1 MKLTFAASI
10 DKAPKGYVR
19 VRLTEEDTG
28 IKRIVRENGIEWLE
42 LGAGKPSEMNLRK
55 FMRLCRAIVRAA
67 KAGKYTKVALQFDR
81 TPALFKNL
89 GHVTPEEI
97 STIAAQNFVAANFE
111 FTRYKSK
118 PSVGSPRIEE
128 LYLCGKSS
136 KSIEAA
142 ARKGVV
148 IGEGVNFAR
157 TLANTPSSD
166 MTPMHLAKEAR
177 LAVKGLPIT
186 VTILGKK
193 EMQKLGMGAV
203 LAVGKGSGAEPA
215 FIALEYKGAA
225 GAPVVLA
232 GKGVTF
238 DSGGIN
244 LKQDGGHE
252 MHMDMSG
259 GAAVIAAVMTA
270 AKLKLK
276 KHVVG
281 LVPAVE
287 NMPGPHAYRIHD
299 VITSLSGKT
308 IEIMNTDA
316 EGRVILA
323 DALAYAKRYKPSVVL
338 DVATLTG
345 AAMVALGTVADGL
358 FTKDDALAKKIE
370 ETGEAT
376 GDYVWRLPL
385 WDEYE
390 PQVKGTI
397 GDVVNATPPGNRY
410 GGAING
416 AMFLWQFA
424 KDLDCPWA
432 HIDIAPRMTTS
443 EADELAKGSSG
454 TPVRLLVRFIEEWN
468 PKS

>member
-1 MKLTFAASI
+1 
-10 DKAPKGYVR
+10 
-19 VRLTEEDTG
+19 
-28 IKRIVRENGIEWLE
+28 
-42 LGAGKPSEMNLRK
+42 
-55 FMRLCRAIVRAA
+55 
-67 KAGKYTKVALQFDR
+67 
-81 TPALFKNL
+81 
-89 GHVTPEEI
+89 
-97 STIAAQNFVAANFE
+97 
-111 FTRYKSK
+111 
-118 PSVGSPRIEE
+118 
-128 LYLCGKSS
+128 
-136 KSIEAA
+136 
-142 ARKGVV
+142 
-148 IGEGVNFAR
+148 
-157 TLANTPSSD
+157 
-166 MTPMHLAKEAR
+166 
-177 LAVKGLPIT
+177 
-186 VTILGKK
+186 
-193 EMQKLGMGAV
+193 
-203 LAVGKGSGAEPA
+203 
-215 FIALEYKGAA
+215 
-225 GAPVVLA
+225 
-232 GKGVTF
+232 
-238 DSGGIN
+238 
-244 LKQDGGHE
+244 
-252 MHMDMSG
+252 
-259 GAAVIAAVMTA
+259 
-270 AKLKLK
+270 
-276 KHVVG
+276 
-281 LVPAVE
+281 
-287 NMPGPHAYRIHD
+287 
-299 VITSLSGKT
+299 
-308 IEIMNTDA
+308 MNTDA